1 MGMDKKTMNDS
12 QKKFSYFGTPT
23 QGKTGGLAYSLSTVL
38 LILASFVFLL
48 VLALF
53 GLANEGYE
61 EKNWF
66 LYCSYMLPQAV
77 LFATAVFCLKFSK
90 TPVKEY
96 VRSQK
101 CKPIYFSIALLLQI
115 GLWSLSELNGLFLKL
130 LGKFGYE
137 DSGILLP
144 SMDGFGFV
152 GVLIVVAILPA
163 VMEELVFRGVLL
175 NGLKSFKAVG
185 AVLLCGALFSL
196 YHRNPA
202 QTLYQFCCGV
212 AFALV
217 AIRSGSIFPTVLS
230 HFINNA
236 VILILTKC
244 GVTSYPT
251 PVFIVVL
258 CVSAVCLAVSLWY
271 LIFKDKGEE
280 QKTDKTDQK
289 QFFRFAAV
297 GIVICAIYWISALIS
312 GL

>member
-1 MGMDKKTMNDS
+1 MNKKNTNDS
-12 QKKFSYFGTPT
+12 SKIFSYFGEPT
-23 QGKTGGLAYSLSTVL
+23 QGKTGGLAYSFSTVL
-38 LILASFVFLL
+38 LILASFAFLL
-48 VLALF
+48 IVTALGF
-53 GLANEGYE
+53 TEEGYE
-61 EKNWF
+61 EKSWF
-66 LYCSYMLPQAV
+66 LYCSYLLPQAV

-90 TPVKEY
+90 TPIKEY

-101 CKPIYFSIALLLQI
+101 CKPVYFLIALLLQI
-115 GLWSLSELNGLFLKL
+115 GLWSLSELNGLFLKF

-144 SMDGFGFV
+144 SMDGFGFF
-152 GVLIVVAILPA
+152 GVLITVAVLPA
-163 VMEELVFRGVLL
+163 VMEEVVFRGVLL
-175 NGLKSFKAVG
+175 NGLKSFKTVG

-196 YHRNPA
+196 YHKNPA

-217 AIRSGSIFPTVLS
+217 AIRSGSILPTVLS

-236 VILILTKC
+236 VILILTKV

-251 PVFIVVL
+251 PVFVAIL
-258 CVSAVCLAVSLWY
+258 CVSAACLFFSLWY

-280 QKTDKTDQK
+280 QTADKREQK
-289 QFFRFAAV
+289 QFFRFAAL
-297 GIVICAIYWISALIS
+297 GIVICAIYWISTLIA